1 MKRAKRKEGGGLYFS
16 DPTPSR
22 DLIRSGCTLLDLIT
36 GGPKGA
42 WPLGRVINIVGDK
55 STGKTLLA
63 IEATANFCLQYP
75 NGIPFYREAEEAF
88 DKPYAGALGMPIDR
102 VRFWDDEYDDPLDT
116 VEKFYKDLKAATQE
130 CKKKGVPG
138 LYVLDA
144 LDALSDDA
152 EMKREDLEKEG
163 YGVAKAF
170 KMSLMF
176 RKIIGLVS
184 QANMCVIIIS
194 QIRDN
199 IGAMFG
205 KKSKRSGGKAM
216 DFYCSL
222 VVWLSYLGEIQK
234 TRKGVKRTVGIK
246 IKAKCEKN
254 KITVPFRACEFPI
267 RFGYGIDD
275 LEANLNWLMEVNR
288 TEDIDLSKKA
298 AKEIVSSLDNIN
310 DEEYAFLSKRTKK
323 AVKSA
328 WREIETGFLPK
339 RKKYS

>member
-1 MKRAKRKEGGGLYFS
+1 MKRVKRHNRGGLYFT
-16 DPTPSR
+16 DPSPAR
-22 DLIRSGCTLLDLIT
+22 KLIKSGCTLLDLIT

-42 WPLGRVINIVGDK
+42 WPLGRVVNIVGDK

-63 IEATANFCLQYP
+63 IEACANFARAFPKGQL
-75 NGIPFYREAEEAF
+75 FYREAEEAF
-88 DKPYAGALGMPIDR
+88 DKPYASALGMPIDR
-102 VRFWDDEYDDPLDT
+102 VRFWDDEHEESLNT
-116 VEKFYKDLKAATQE
+116 VEAFYKDLKRAADI
-130 CKKKGVPG
+130 CKHSNQPG

-144 LDALSDDA
+144 LDALSDEA

-163 YGVAKAF
+163 FGVAKAF

-184 QANMCVIIIS
+184 KANMCVIIIS

-205 KKSKRSGGKAM
+205 RKHKRSGGKAM

-222 VVWLSYLGEIQK
+222 VIWLSYLGEIQK
-234 TRKGVKRTVGIK
+234 TRKGQKRTIGIK

-254 KITVPFRACEFPI
+254 KITVPFRSCEFPI

-275 LEANLNWLMEVNR
+275 LEANINWLIEAGR
-288 TEDIDLSKKA
+288 TEDIGFSKKE
-298 AKEIVSSLDNIN
+298 AKEQLNKLDWLDDEDHRALSIN
-310 DEEYAFLSKRTKK
+310 TRK
-323 AVKSA
+323 AVRIA
-328 WREIETGFLPK
+328 WREIETSFLPK
-339 RKKYS
+339 RQKYA